1 MSGTKPLKPFI
12 QEHPDFVPGWRLHV
26 NGEEMP
32 PDTDWK
38 VTSPHGAVV
47 PVVVEGKK
55 PFDRPAY
62 YEAPFAQAVVW
73 GRDREN
79 VVRIAMIDQRRPH
92 ADAPDAHGLPNPPQ
106 LFRHVPMGFAQ
117 KLVQGFETNEEAAK
131 REAGEEVGA
140 MLVLNVISAPFGH
153 NPSPSFTPTWGGV
166 SFIEVDLGRIL
177 PADHD
182 SNEEIEGRYWMTVG
196 ELLGAI
202 KAGQSADTKAYLG
215 VSTSLSALMLFFA
228 HFPEFFAK

>member
-1 MSGTKPLKPFI
+1 MSGTKPLKLFM
-12 QEHPDFVPGWRLHV
+12 QEHSDFTPGWRLYV
-26 NGEEMP
+26 NGVETP

-38 VTSPHGAVV
+38 VESPLGAVV
-47 PVVVEGKK
+47 PVVAQGRKA
-55 PFDRPAY
+55 FDRPEY
-62 YEAPFAQAVVW
+62 REAPFAQAVVW
-73 GRDREN
+73 GRDRDN

-140 MLVLNVISAPFGH
+140 MLVLSVVSAPFGH

-196 ELLGAI
+196 ELLSAI
-202 KAGQSADTKAYLG
+202 KAGQSTDTQAYLG

-228 HFPEFFAK
+228 HFPEFFVK